1 MAKSYQIHLY
11 TRNDH
16 CFITTASTVTE
27 ALKLK
32 KIKDKQYMKEYQ
44 DDEDWDEAIIEVIP
58 TA

>member
-1 MAKSYQIHLY
+1 M
-11 TRNDH
+11 RNNEYRVW
-16 CFITTASTVTE
+16 VTE

-58 TA
+58 TV